1 MSGKKSLSNTKKIL
15 HKSGSN
21 ILPNI
26 VTDYILQ
33 ELENLEKI
41 TLFMYQKR
49 HYDVLS
55 DISIYQKERYM
66 ADPEE
71 GKRSMISFPVTS
83 TMIIQLRGTVP
94 DEEEIYANGNT
105 N

>member
-1 MSGKKSLSNTKKIL
+1 MSSIGLNKMTQSPQVLNNQISRLEMSGKKSLSNTKKIL

-41 TLFMYQKR
+41 TLFMY
-49 HYDVLS
+49 
-55 DISIYQKERYM
+55 
-66 ADPEE
+66 
-71 GKRSMISFPVTS
+71 
-83 TMIIQLRGTVP
+83 
-94 DEEEIYANGNT
+94 
-105 N
+105 

>member
-1 MSGKKSLSNTKKIL
+1 MTSIGLNKMTQSPQVLNKQISRLEISGKKRLSSTKKIL

-41 TLFMYQKR
+41 TLFMY
-49 HYDVLS
+49 
-55 DISIYQKERYM
+55 
-66 ADPEE
+66 
-71 GKRSMISFPVTS
+71 
-83 TMIIQLRGTVP
+83 
-94 DEEEIYANGNT
+94 
-105 N
+105 